1 MLSTLRLDPNTACEN
16 MVQKLRELG
25 GLNNFRHSPTALEF
39 IRNIQTGNKK
49 MFLGSNNPSNMRSI
63 VLPIYFSCRLD
74 RNFKPDQIFVRGLF
88 GKQLKEH
95 PEFEDFANALSLRSG
110 LERLPFDGN
119 LFPMDLV
126 WSDWVAEVICI
137 ILKRDLDNGVTLPSF
152 KSFFATVH
160 HAAQC
165 KESRQFLLYNVS
177 VDPVFFSK
185 LAKLYGMFIKPTGK
199 GVPRYVEEH
208 EKNEGFMSVFR
219 DMEET
224 RKNYLKN
231 AVRMSKENNRFVKS
245 LADYEKAGTKTER
258 QAGPTNAKAEEPEV
272 KVESKK
278 SNKCPRSGKQ
288 SHRSMTAARR
298 VIEDK
303 YSGDLFIEP
312 YKCVCGSIHI
322 GHPMKNKS
330 RGNRLKTNRTYRN

>member
-1 MLSTLRLDPNTACEN
+1 MLSTLRLDPHTACEN
-16 MVQKLRELG
+16 MVLKLRELG

-49 MFLGSNNPSNMRSI
+49 MFLGANNPSNMRSI

-110 LERLPFDGN
+110 LERLPFDRN

-126 WSDWVAEVICI
+126 WSDWAAEAICI
-137 ILKRDLDNGVTLPSF
+137 ILKRDLDNGVIIPSF
-152 KSFFATVH
+152 KSFFSAVH
-160 HAAQC
+160 YAAQC
-165 KESRQFLLYNVS
+165 NESRQFLLYSVS
-177 VDPVFFSK
+177 VDPAFFSK
-185 LAKLYGMFIKPTGK
+185 LAKLYGMFIQPTGK

-219 DMEET
+219 DMEAT

-231 AVRMSKENNRFVKS
+231 AVRMSKENDRFVKS
-245 LADYEKAGTKTER
+245 LADYEKAGTKAER
-258 QAGPTNAKAEEPEV
+258 QAGPTTT
-272 KVESKK
+272 KVELEAKVETKK
-278 SNKCPRSGKQ
+278 STKCPRPGKQ
-288 SHRSMTAARR
+288 SHRSMTSARR
-298 VIEDK
+298 AIEDK

-322 GHPMKNKS
+322 GHPIKDKTRS
-330 RGNRLKTNRTYRN
+330 KRLKVNRTHRG